1 MKDLAFVEEPTEQ
14 PPTYHALRDYL
25 EERGY
30 TIRSKM
36 PSSQEKHGSQPG
48 ETRFAAKRPSGTGVK
63 NTN

>member
-30 TIRSKM
+30 TIRNKM
-36 PSSQEKHGSQPG
+36 PSSQEKHGLQP
-48 ETRFAAKRPSGTGVK
+48 EKSGTGVK